1 VMPEQQGVDLDELL
15 SDEHAGGDDLDAVDE
30 QPIARLPGGPV
41 WRVGADRRWRP
52 ARPADHCLVEF
63 ALEGEI
69 TEHLGYDR
77 HDAAGRDGR
86 QRDGDVLR
94 LSALGVDREEPCDQT
109 SGDRHGGV
117 EQIAAR

>member
-1 VMPEQQGVDLDELL
+1 MPEQRGWTWTDSSATSMQAATIWTRWTN
-15 SDEHAGGDDLDAVDE
+15 SRSPACRAG
-30 QPIARLPGGPV
+30 PGG
-41 WRVGADRRWRP
+41 RVGADRRWRP

-86 QRDGDVLR
+86 RRDGDVLR

-109 SGDRHGGV
+109 SGD
-117 EQIAAR
+117 